1 MAEFVGRVEET
12 RLRLDLAYDG
22 SGFSG
27 WARQPGRRT
36 VQEAVEIALGRL
48 LHLDAPPALT
58 VAGRTD
64 AGVHARGQVTH
75 VDVPTASWAGA
86 GSQAMRGLAGLLP
99 PDVRARAVTVASAG
113 FDARFS
119 ALWRRYSYR

>member
-1 MAEFVGRVEET
+1 MAELTGAGQET

-27 WARQPGRRT
+27 WARQPARRT

-75 VDVPTASWAGA
+75 VDVPTASWALVA
-86 GSQAMRGLAGLLP
+86 PTAMRGLAGLLP
-99 PDVRARAVTVASAG
+99 LDVRARGVAVAPAG

-119 ALWRRYSYR
+119 ALWRR